1 MLLNR
6 KITAKLTQRGR
17 LSVFNTVESPPTR
30 EVQRKR
36 ALIGSSGNR
45 NELLCSYD
53 DASAEVVQS
62 KVK

>member
-1 MLLNR
+1 MLLKPKNG
-6 KITAKLTQRGR
+6 AKLTQRGR

>member
-1 MLLNR
+1 M
-6 KITAKLTQRGR
+6 
-17 LSVFNTVESPPTR
+17 FNTVESPPTR

>member
-1 MLLNR
+1 MLLNH
-6 KITAKLTQRGR
+6 KITAELTQRGR

-36 ALIGSSGNR
+36 ALIGSSDNR

-53 DASAEVVQS
+53 DT
-62 KVK
+62 